1 MDNSPADRCS
11 SDSPPTKISDVPYL
25 WVKFRARF
33 GKAKKR
39 EGRTET
45 NHAGHRGEKSVS
57 RGEPIAG
64 NRKAIDAFCRVGEE
78 IRAHC
83 ALTRSGGNV
92 DHAPRINSQR
102 KNVNPISSEMDILNQ
117 RLQPQITRI
126 YTDKTD
132 PLKPNP
138 KSLPL
143 IYCYLLVIQNP
154 RQNV

>member
-1 MDNSPADRCS
+1 MD
-11 SDSPPTKISDVPYL
+11 V
-25 WVKFRARF
+25 
-33 GKAKKR
+33 
-39 EGRTET
+39 
-45 NHAGHRGEKSVS
+45 
-57 RGEPIAG
+57 
-64 NRKAIDAFCRVGEE
+64 FCRVGEE

-92 DHAPRINSQR
+92 DHTPRINSQR

-143 IYCYLLVIQNP
+143 ICAGYTKSQTKCVVLSCRNDCECYKKP
-154 RQNV
+154 

>member
-1 MDNSPADRCS
+1 
-11 SDSPPTKISDVPYL
+11 
-25 WVKFRARF
+25 
-33 GKAKKR
+33 
-39 EGRTET
+39 
-45 NHAGHRGEKSVS
+45 
-57 RGEPIAG
+57 
-64 NRKAIDAFCRVGEE
+64 
-78 IRAHC
+78 
-83 ALTRSGGNV
+83 
-92 DHAPRINSQR
+92 
-102 KNVNPISSEMDILNQ
+102 MDILNQ